1 MELID
6 VSIEGIVALATQK
19 QNKMAFS
26 TEDFVLIKVLRQGKG
41 YDNWSHCF
49 IGDNWERGWVCVVT
63 ETSVLN
69 E

>member
-41 YDNWSHCF
+41 YDN
-49 IGDNWERGWVCVVT
+49 
-63 ETSVLN
+63 
-69 E
+69 